1 MYKIIAET
9 FAKSYVHNIIDKE
22 KNALAEKQRHRRKSQ
37 VENIYDLIDQ
47 EIKDKFETRNWK
59 NEQIREYKRHW
70 SELNDDEKFMYTR
83 EDIIMN
89 IIICCRVSIP
99 EAVEFRS
106 KLGFKRR
113 DVILIKEQSVISK
126 ITKLF

>member
-1 MYKIIAET
+1 
-9 FAKSYVHNIIDKE
+9 
-22 KNALAEKQRHRRKSQ
+22 
-37 VENIYDLIDQ
+37 
-47 EIKDKFETRNWK
+47 
-59 NEQIREYKRHW
+59 
-70 SELNDDEKFMYTR
+70 MYTR

-113 DVILIKEQSVISK
+113 DIILIKEQSVISK

>member
-1 MYKIIAET
+1 
-9 FAKSYVHNIIDKE
+9 
-22 KNALAEKQRHRRKSQ
+22 
-37 VENIYDLIDQ
+37 
-47 EIKDKFETRNWK
+47 
-59 NEQIREYKRHW
+59 
-70 SELNDDEKFMYTR
+70 MYTR

-113 DVILIKEQSVISK
+113 DIILIKEQSVTSK
-126 ITKLF
+126 ITKLFWNEKILLQHNILGYKKDLYFPKHKLAMEVDKKGYTDRDKRK